1 MPLSRIQT
9 TLFSGDISD
18 SVLRSLLTP
27 PAPTGLT
34 VTGGNAQASLSW
46 VAPTVL
52 SQTPITD
59 YTIQYSS
66 NSGSTWTTFTRS
78 ASTATSATV
87 MGLTN
92 GTAYVF
98 RVAAINALGVGAFT
112 AASSAVTPVARDL
125 LFSNVAL
132 LLHMD
137 GSGST
142 FSDSGPF
149 QRAITVTGNATQ
161 SAAQSKF
168 GGKSAFFDGSG
179 DGISFSDIQL
189 GTDDFVIE
197 MFFKT
202 DSSTR
207 YAQLIGNESSGGAS
221 GFSLLINNGNSTDG
235 QIAMY
240 TGGPARVA
248 TQSGDW
254 SDNQWHYLAFVRA
267 GTELRLY
274 VDGAINGTG
283 TFSGSFNGADYHIG
297 RNNIFGGRDL
307 SGNIDEVRITKGSH
321 RGYTGATIPVPAAA
335 FLEGAPGADPFFSNV
350 ALLLHADGA
359 GNTFV
364 DSSPAPKTITAAG
377 NATQSTAQSKFGG
390 KSAAFDG
397 SGDYLSVPS
406 ITLGGDFVFECWL
419 QWNGAITRNFSVI
432 AVGASGVSS
441 QFFLTTKQN
450 RTGLRFGLSNVAEY
464 GTGSFNWVPG
474 TWYHVAL
481 VRSSSAIR
489 FYVDGV
495 NVTDGSPTSSDTF
508 TGELRLGADGSGS
521 YDSNIYL
528 DDVRLTVGFDRGY
541 TGATIPVPTSAFP
554 DVSPGADPLFSS
566 VALLL
571 NMDGAA
577 STFSDSSAFMRTI
590 TAAGNS
596 TQSTEQSKFGG
607 KSGAFDGSGSYL
619 TAGNIPLGSSDFVIE
634 GWFYLTAI
642 PANGTYATL
651 FAHRANQS
659 TVSGALLAMN
669 GSTLQ
674 YFIASNGGGWQVSGA
689 STGFNVS
696 TNTWMHIALVRSG
709 NECRAYLNGTG
720 GNVVSVSG
728 AIATNGAFSI
738 MAGAA
743 DGVQAVTGYCDEFR
757 LTIGNNRG
765 MTGSSI
771 AVPTAAFPNS

>member
-1 MPLSRIQT
+1 
-9 TLFSGDISD
+9 
-18 SVLRSLLTP
+18 LT
-27 PAPTGLT
+27 
-34 VTGGNAQASLSW
+34 
-46 VAPTVL
+46 
-52 SQTPITD
+52 QTPITD
-59 YTIQYSS
+59 YTEQYSTD
-66 NSGSTWTTFTRS
+66 NGANWTTFTQ
-78 ASTATSATV
+78 AASATPSAIV
-87 MGLTN
+87 TGLTN
-92 GTAYVF
+92 NTAYVF

-112 AASSAVTPVARDL
+112 VASSAVTPVARDL

-161 SAAQSKF
+161 SAAQSMF

-202 DSSTR
+202 DSSTQ

-221 GFSLLINNGNSTDG
+221 GFTLLINNGSSTDG

-297 RNNIFGGRDL
+297 RNNIFSGRDL
-307 SGNIDEVRITKGSH
+307 SCNIDEVRITKGSH
-321 RGYTGATIPVPAAA
+321 RGYTGATIPVPAVA
-335 FLEGAPGADPFFSNV
+335 FLEGAPGTDPFFSNV
-350 ALLLHADGA
+350 SLLLHMDGT
-359 GNTFV
+359 GSTFV

-377 NATQSTAQSKFGG
+377 NATQSTAQSLGSSFGG

-397 SGDYLSVPS
+397 SGDYLTTPS
-406 ITLGGDFVFECWL
+406 IPLGSGDFVVECQLYLNDISRQYTGIFDGRPSQGAYPCLLLNGSNISWFVSSSFRITGSSL
-419 QWNGAITRNFSVI
+419 STGQWYHI
-432 AVGASGVSS
+432 AVARASGSTRLYVNGTQVGSTYS
-441 QFFLTTKQN
+441 D
-450 RTGLRFGLSNVAEY
+450 SNNY
-464 GTGSFNWVPG
+464 G
-474 TWYHVAL
+474 
-481 VRSSSAIR
+481 SSSAPVIGAL
-489 FYVDGV
+489 FDGLNAYALNGFIDEFRV
-495 NVTDGSPTSSDTF
+495 
-508 TGELRLGADGSGS
+508 
-521 YDSNIYL
+521 
-528 DDVRLTVGFDRGY
+528 TVGSNRGY

-554 DVSPGADPLFSS
+554 DVSPGADPFFSS

-571 NMDGAA
+571 NMDGAD
-577 STFSDSSAFMRTI
+577 STFSDSSLFMRTV

-596 TQSTEQSKFGG
+596 TQSTEQSLGSSFGG

-634 GWFYLTAI
+634 GWFYLTAT
-642 PANGTYATL
+642 PANGDYATL

-669 GSTLQ
+669 GSALQ
-674 YFIASNGGGWQVSGA
+674 YFIASNGGGWQVSDA

-728 AIATNGAFSI
+728 AIATNGSFSI

-743 DGVQAVTGYCDEFR
+743 DGAQSVAGYCDEFR
-757 LTIGNNRG
+757 VTVGNNRG
-765 MTGSSI
+765 YTGATI
-771 AVPTAAFPNS
+771 TVPTAAFPNS